1 MKEEK
6 NLVVGDEI
14 ELTDDQL
21 ENVVGGIDF
30 HNGQNRFES
39 IKIGVACTS
48 CGSANVVK
56 SYKKEALR
64 PINAKTVALNGK
76 NVLSNN

>member
-39 IKIGVACTS
+39 IKIGVVCTS

-56 SYKKEALR
+56 SYRKRSVATYPCQDCGFEWEER
-64 PINAKTVALNGK
+64 PF
-76 NVLSNN
+76 

>member
-14 ELTDDQL
+14 ELIDDQL

-56 SYKKEALR
+56 SFRKRSVATYQCQDCGFEWEER
-64 PINAKTVALNGK
+64 PF
-76 NVLSNN
+76 

>member
-6 NLVVGDEI
+6 YLVVGDEI

-39 IKIGVACTS
+39 IKIGVACTF

-56 SYKKEALR
+56 SFRKRSVATYQCQDCGFEWEER
-64 PINAKTVALNGK
+64 PF
-76 NVLSNN
+76 